1 VRDFGNDYAL
11 RGARG
16 KPTGLTVSVEMNF
29 DGLVGPTHNYAGL
42 SHGNIASSKHKGKA
56 ANPRA
61 AALQGLAKMR
71 RLIDLGLPQAVLP
84 PQERPLVP
92 GLRALGFGGSDGQ
105 VLESAFAHSPALVA
119 NYSSAS
125 CMWTANA
132 ATVTPGADSADG
144 RVHFTPANL
153 MAMPH
158 RALEDSQTQRALS
171 MIFADNKHFAVHAP
185 LAHTPLLGD
194 EGAANH
200 NRLCASHESAGVE
213 VFIYGRDALGPKTNL
228 KFPGRQTLQASES
241 VARLHGLTDA
251 NAVFHPQSETAI
263 NAGAFHNDVVCVS
276 NETVLFFH
284 ENAFDDPAALEAEII
299 AKAKDFAPQFI
310 MAPAKE
316 VPLGDVISSYL
327 FNSQLV
333 TLPSGGMALI
343 LPTQVEETASTKAFV
358 NEVLASDNPITQAH
372 YLDLRQSMANGGGS
386 ACLRLRVV
394 LDEAQRAAVHAG
406 VVMDHSKFDAL
417 EDWVKS
423 HYRDRL
429 TIEDLGDA
437 MVLTETREALD
448 ALTQLLD
455 LPALYD
461 FQRSSA

>member
-1 VRDFGNDYAL
+1 M
-11 RGARG
+11 
-16 KPTGLTVSVEMNF
+16 SIEMNF
-29 DGLVGPTHNYAGL
+29 DGLVGPSHNYAGL

-84 PQERPLVP
+84 PQERPYVP
-92 GLRALGFGGSDGQ
+92 GLRALGFGGNDAQ

-132 ATVTPGADSADG
+132 ATVTPSADSGDG

-153 MAMPH
+153 TAMPH
-158 RALEDSQTQRALS
+158 RALEDGQTHRTLS
-171 MIFADNKHFAVHAP
+171 MIFGDRKHFAVHAP

-200 NRLCASHESAGVE
+200 NRLCNSHGEAGVE
-213 VFIYGRDALGPKTNL
+213 VFVYGRDALGPRMDL
-228 KFPGRQTLQASES
+228 KFPGRQTLQASEA
-241 VARLHGLTDA
+241 VARLHGLSGS
-251 NAVFHPQSETAI
+251 NAVFHPQSAAAI

-284 ENAFDDPAALEAEII
+284 ENAFDDPAALEKAVA
-299 AKAKDFAPQFI
+299 AKATGFQPHFI

-333 TLPSGGMALI
+333 TLPGGAMALI
-343 LPTQVEETASTKAFV
+343 LPTQVEETPSTKAFV
-358 NEVLASDNPITQAH
+358 DQTLAGDNPITEAH
-372 YLDLRQSMANGGGS
+372 YLDLRQSMANGGGP

-394 LDEAQRAAVHAG
+394 MDAAQQSAVHSG
-406 VVMDHSKFDAL
+406 VVMSHSKIDTL
-417 EDWVKS
+417 EAWVKS

-429 TIEDLGDA
+429 AIEDLGDPKF
-437 MVLTETREALD
+437 LQESRDALD
-448 ALTQLLD
+448 ALTQILD
-455 LPALYD
+455 LPNLYD

>member
-1 VRDFGNDYAL
+1 MF
-11 RGARG
+11 
-16 KPTGLTVSVEMNF
+16 EMNF
-29 DGLVGPTHNYAGL
+29 DGLVGPSHNYAGL
-42 SHGNIASSKHKGKA
+42 SHGNIASSKHKGNA
-56 ANPRA
+56 ANPKA

-71 RLIDLGLPQAVLP
+71 HLLDLGLPQAVLP

-92 GLRALGFGGSDGQ
+92 GLRALGFGGSDAQ

-132 ATVTPGADSADG
+132 ATVTPSADSAGG

-153 MAMPH
+153 TAMPH
-158 RALEDSQTQRALS
+158 RALEDGQTHRALS
-171 MIFADNKHFAVHAP
+171 MIFGNAEHFSVHAP

-200 NRLCASHESAGVE
+200 NRLCASHGEAGVE
-213 VFIYGRDALGPKTNL
+213 LFVYGRDALGPRTDL
-228 KFPGRQTLQASES
+228 KFPGRQTLQASEA
-241 VARLHGLTDA
+241 VARLHGLNEG
-251 NAVFHPQSETAI
+251 NAVFHPQSATAI

-284 ENAFDDPAALEAEII
+284 ENAFDDPKALEKAVA
-299 AKAKDFAPQFI
+299 AKAKGFTPQFI
-310 MAPAKE
+310 MAPTKD

-333 TLPSGGMALI
+333 TLPSGEMALI
-343 LPTQVEETASTKAFV
+343 LPTQVEETPSTKTFV
-358 NEVLASDNPITQAH
+358 DQTLAGDNPITQAH
-372 YLDLRQSMANGGGS
+372 YLDLRQSMANGGGP

-394 LDEAQRAAVHAG
+394 MNTAQQAAVHSG
-406 VVMDHSKFDAL
+406 VIMTQDKISVL
-417 EDWVKS
+417 EDWVKA

-429 TIEDLGDA
+429 TIDDLGDRKF
-437 MVLTETREALD
+437 LQESRDALD
-448 ALTQLLD
+448 ALTQILD
-455 LPALYD
+455 LPGLYD
-461 FQRSSA
+461 FQRTAA

>member
-1 VRDFGNDYAL
+1 M
-11 RGARG
+11 
-16 KPTGLTVSVEMNF
+16 SVEMNF
-29 DGLVGPTHNYAGL
+29 DGLVGPSHNYAGL

-84 PQERPLVP
+84 PQERPYIP
-92 GLRALGFGGSDGQ
+92 GLRALGFVGTDAK
-105 VLESAFAHSPALVA
+105 VLETAFAQSPALVA

-132 ATVTPGADSADG
+132 ATVTPSIDSADG

-153 MAMPH
+153 TAMPH
-158 RALEDSQTQRALS
+158 RALEDGQTQRTLS
-171 MIFADNKHFAVHAP
+171 MTFGDADHFEVHTP

-200 NRLCASHESAGVE
+200 NRLCNAHGDAGVE
-213 VFIYGRDALGPKTNL
+213 VFVYGRDALGPKTDL

-241 VARLHGLTDA
+241 VARLHGLKPAQT
-251 NAVFHPQSETAI
+251 VFHPQSAAAI

-276 NETVLFFH
+276 NESVLFFH
-284 ENAFDDPAALEAEII
+284 ENAFDNPSALEAEIK
-299 AKAKDFAPQFI
+299 AKAAALGFTPHFV
-310 MAPAKE
+310 MAPADA
-316 VPLGDVISSYL
+316 VPLADAISSYL

-333 TLPSGGMALI
+333 SLPSGEMALI
-343 LPTQVEETASTKAFV
+343 LPTQVEETPSTKTFV
-358 NEVLASDNPITQAH
+358 DSVLAGENPIAQAH
-372 YLDLRQSMANGGGS
+372 YLDLRQSMANGGGP

-394 LDEAQRAAVHAG
+394 LNDAQRAAVHAG
-406 VVMDHSKFDAL
+406 VVMDHAKIDAL
-417 EDWVKS
+417 EAWVKT

-429 TIEDLGDA
+429 AIEDLGDTA
-437 MVLTETREALD
+437 FLNETRTALD

-461 FQRSSA
+461 FQRSPT